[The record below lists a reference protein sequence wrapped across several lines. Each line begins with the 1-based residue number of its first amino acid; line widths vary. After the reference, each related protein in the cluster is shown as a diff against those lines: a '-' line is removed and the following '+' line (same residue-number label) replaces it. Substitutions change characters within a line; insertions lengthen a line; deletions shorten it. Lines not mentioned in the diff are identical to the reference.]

1 MRKENNVVVKQVVIP
16 ESRNRGSS
24 THPPFCNETTNDKRG
39 RFPSPRRTGNLGN
52 DNIIMARQSSGFTLI
67 ELLVVVL
74 IIGILAAV
82 ALPQYQVAV
91 AKTRAVQALST
102 AKAIREAQQRYYL
115 ANGAYAAHVSELD
128 VDFSG
133 IEDDVRVHAGGT
145 ICYLATSRVFCNVYS
160 GSSDILQWNI
170 SYTQGGNGYCYV
182 RSNRIGDKVCA
193 LLTGVKTPWMEE
205 NGAVHTYP
213 FVL

>member
-1 MRKENNVVVKQVVIP
+1 MQKERCLLGCLKENQKVVNKINVILNLFQDLIHFLK
-16 ESRNRGSS
+16 RNKA
-24 THPPFCNETTNDKRG
+24 EMLKRVQHDV
-39 RFPSPRRTGNLGN
+39 FFNYS
-52 DNIIMARQSSGFTLI
+52 AFTLI

>member
-1 MRKENNVVVKQVVIP
+1 MQKE
-16 ESRNRGSS
+16 R
-24 THPPFCNETTNDKRG
+24 CLLG
-39 RFPSPRRTGNLGN
+39 RLDTK
-52 DNIIMARQSSGFTLI
+52 AFTLI

-82 ALPQYQVAV
+82 AVPQYQVAV

-102 AKAIREAQQRYYL
+102 AKAIREAQQRYLL
-115 ANGAYAAHVSELD
+115 ANGAYAAHLSELD

-133 IEDDVRVHAGGT
+133 IEDDVRVRST
-145 ICYLATSRVFCNVYS
+145 DTVCYLAASRVFCNVSS

-170 SYTQGGNGYCYV
+170 SYTQGVSGYCYV
-182 RSNRIGDKVCA
+182 RSNPIGDKVCA
-193 LLTGVKTPWMEE
+193 LLTGVKTPWMAE